1 MRKFLKIFLLIIIIL
16 GVIITLVQYIGN
28 REIEALIE
36 QGVLSSDYSKYDLAM
51 LCEKM
56 DGTIF
61 WGCFSGGNV
70 GSVW

>member
-1 MRKFLKIFLLIIIIL
+1 MKIFLVIVIIL
-16 GVIITLVQYIGN
+16 AVMITIVQFVGN
-28 REIEALIE
+28 REIESLIE

-61 WGCFSGGNV
+61 LGCFSGGNV
-70 GSVW
+70 GGVW

>member
-1 MRKFLKIFLLIIIIL
+1 MKIFLVIVIIL
-16 GVIITLVQYIGN
+16 AVMITIVQFVGN
-28 REIEALIE
+28 REIESLIE
-36 QGVLSSDYSKYDLAM
+36 QGVLSNDYTKYDLAM

-61 WGCFSGGNV
+61 LGCLSGGNV

>member
-1 MRKFLKIFLLIIIIL
+1 MKLFLKILLLTIIIL
-16 GVIITLVQYIGN
+16 AVIITIVQFVGN

-36 QGVLSSDYSKYDLAM
+36 QGILSSDYTKYDLAR
-51 LCEKM
+51 LCDNM

-61 WGCFSGGNV
+61 WGCISGGNV

>member
-1 MRKFLKIFLLIIIIL
+1 MKLFLKILLLTIIIL
-16 GVIITLVQYIGN
+16 AVIITIVQYVGN
-28 REIEALIE
+28 REIEALVD
-36 QGVLSSDYSKYDLAM
+36 QGILSIDYTKYDLAM

-61 WGCFSGGNV
+61 WGCFSGGKV

>member
-1 MRKFLKIFLLIIIIL
+1 MKKFLKIFLLTIIIL
-16 GVIITLVQYIGN
+16 AVIITVIQYVGN
-28 REIEALIE
+28 REIDALIE
-36 QGVLSSDYSKYDLAM
+36 QGVLKSNYTKSDLSM
-51 LCEKM
+51 LCDNS

>member
-16 GVIITLVQYIGN
+16 AVIITIVQYAGN
-28 REIEALIE
+28 REIEALVE
-36 QGVLSSDYSKYDLAM
+36 QGILRSEYTKYDLAM
-51 LCEKM
+51 LCENM

>member
-1 MRKFLKIFLLIIIIL
+1 MKKFLKIFLLIIIIL
-16 GVIITLVQYIGN
+16 AVIITLVQYIGN

-36 QGVLSSDYSKYDLAM
+36 QGVLSSDYTKYDLAM

-61 WGCFSGGNV
+61 LGCLSGGNV

>member
-36 QGVLSSDYSKYDLAM
+36 QGVLSSDYTKYDLAM
-51 LCEKM
+51 LCEKI

-61 WGCFSGGNV
+61 LGCLSGGNV

>member
-1 MRKFLKIFLLIIIIL
+1 MRKFLRIFLLTIIIL
-16 GVIITLVQYIGN
+16 AVIITIVQYVGN
-28 REIEALIE
+28 REIDSLIE
-36 QGVLSSDYSKYDLAM
+36 QGILRSEYTKYDLAM

-61 WGCFSGGNV
+61 WGCISGGKV